1 MGAYLIRRLLLVIPT
16 LWAIITINFFIVQIA
31 PGGPVDQA
39 IAAIEFGNAGVLPG
53 AGGEGIRASHAQTGV
68 GNISDSNYRG
78 GRGLDPEVIAE
89 ITHRYGF
96 DKPIH
101 ERYFKMLWDYIRFDF
116 GDSLFRSASVLTL
129 IKDSLPVS
137 ITLGLWSTLIIYLVS
152 IPLGIRKAVYNG
164 SRFDVWSSAF
174 IIIGYAIPAFLFAI
188 LLIVFFAGGSYFD
201 LFPLRGLVSANFDS
215 LPWYQQ
221 TVRTVVNDVSLQI
234 EAGETLALVGESGS
248 GKSVTALS
256 ILRLLPS
263 PPVEYL
269 SGDIRF
275 HGESLLHVSDQ
286 TLRGV
291 RGNKIAMIFQEP
303 MVSLNPLHTL
313 EKQLYEVLSLHR
325 GMRREAAR
333 GEILNCL
340 DRVGIRQAAKRLTDY
355 PHQLSGGERQRVMIA
370 MALLTRPELLIADEP
385 TTALDVSVQAQILQ
399 LLRELQG
406 ELNMGMLFI
415 THNLSIVRK
424 LAHRVAVMQNG
435 RCVEQNYAA
444 TLFASPT
451 HPYTQKLLNSE
462 PSGDPVPLPEPAS
475 TLLDVEQLQVAFPI
489 RKGILK
495 RIVDHNVVVKNI
507 SFTLRAGETLGLVG
521 ESGSGKST
529 TGLAL
534 LRLINS
540 QGSIIFDGQPLQN
553 LNRRQLL
560 PIRHRIQVVF
570 QDPNSSLNPRLNVL
584 QIIEEGLRVHQP
596 TLSAA
601 QREQQVIA
609 VMHEVG
615 LDPET
620 RHRYPAEFSG
630 GQRQRIAIAR
640 ALILKPSLIILDEP
654 TSSLDKTVQAQI
666 LTLLKSLQQKHQLA
680 YLFISHDLHV
690 VRALCHQVIVLRQ
703 GEVVEQGPCAR
714 VFATPQQEY
723 TRQLLALS

>member
-1 MGAYLIRRLLLVIPT
+1 MTSPLL
-16 LWAIITINFFIVQIA
+16 
-31 PGGPVDQA
+31 
-39 IAAIEFGNAGVLPG
+39 AIENL
-53 AGGEGIRASHAQTGV
+53 SV
-68 GNISDSNYRG
+68 G
-78 GRGLDPEVIAE
+78 
-89 ITHRYGF
+89 
-96 DKPIH
+96 
-101 ERYFKMLWDYIRFDF
+101 
-116 GDSLFRSASVLTL
+116 FR
-129 IKDSLPVS
+129 
-137 ITLGLWSTLIIYLVS
+137 
-152 IPLGIRKAVYNG
+152 
-164 SRFDVWSSAF
+164 
-174 IIIGYAIPAFLFAI
+174 
-188 LLIVFFAGGSYFD
+188 
-201 LFPLRGLVSANFDS
+201 
-215 LPWYQQ
+215 QQ
-221 TVRTVVNDVSLQI
+221 QHVRPVVNAISLQVN
-234 EAGETLALVGESGS
+234 AGETLALVGESGS

-256 ILRLLPS
+256 ILRLLPT
-263 PPVEYL
+263 PPAVYL

-275 HGESLLHVSDQ
+275 HGESLLHASEQ

-333 GEILNCL
+333 AEMIGCL
-340 DRVGIRQAAKRLTDY
+340 DRVGILQASQRLRDY

-385 TTALDVSVQAQILQ
+385 TTALDVSVQAQILS
-399 LLRELQG
+399 LLRELQR
-406 ELNMGMLFI
+406 ELNMGLLFI
-415 THNLSIVRK
+415 THNLSIVKK
-424 LAHRVAVMQNG
+424 LADSVAVMQHG
-435 RCVEQNYAA
+435 KCVENQRAD
-444 TLFASPT
+444 TLLSAPT

-462 PSGDPVPLPEPAS
+462 PTGDPVPLPAGQTP
-475 TLLDVEQLQVAFPI
+475 LLEVDRLRVAFPI

-495 RIVDHNVVVKNI
+495 RVVDHNVVVNNI
-507 SFTLRAGETLGLVG
+507 SFTLHPGETLGLVG

-534 LRLINS
+534 LRLIRS
-540 QGSIIFDGQPLQN
+540 EGRIVFDGQSLDT

-560 PIRHRIQVVF
+560 PVRHHIQVVF

-596 TLSAA
+596 TLSGA
-601 QREQQVIA
+601 QREQQVKA
-609 VMHEVG
+609 VMMEVG

-630 GQRQRIAIAR
+630 GQRQRIAVAR

-666 LTLLKSLQQKHQLA
+666 LALLKSLQQKHRLA
-680 YLFISHDLHV
+680 YIFISHDLHV

-703 GEVVEQGPCAR
+703 GEVVEQGQCER
-714 VFATPQQEY
+714 VFTAPQQAY

>member
-1 MGAYLIRRLLLVIPT
+1 MTQTLL
-16 LWAIITINFFIVQIA
+16 
-31 PGGPVDQA
+31 
-39 IAAIEFGNAGVLPG
+39 AIENL
-53 AGGEGIRASHAQTGV
+53 SV
-68 GNISDSNYRG
+68 G
-78 GRGLDPEVIAE
+78 
-89 ITHRYGF
+89 
-96 DKPIH
+96 
-101 ERYFKMLWDYIRFDF
+101 
-116 GDSLFRSASVLTL
+116 FRH
-129 IKDSLPVS
+129 
-137 ITLGLWSTLIIYLVS
+137 
-152 IPLGIRKAVYNG
+152 
-164 SRFDVWSSAF
+164 
-174 IIIGYAIPAFLFAI
+174 
-188 LLIVFFAGGSYFD
+188 
-201 LFPLRGLVSANFDS
+201 
-215 LPWYQQ
+215 QQ

-275 HGESLLHVSDQ
+275 HGESLLHASDQ

-435 RCVEQNYAA
+435 RCVEQNNAA

-529 TGLAL
+529 T
-534 LRLINS
+534 
-540 QGSIIFDGQPLQN
+540 
-553 LNRRQLL
+553 
-560 PIRHRIQVVF
+560 
-570 QDPNSSLNPRLNVL
+570 
-584 QIIEEGLRVHQP
+584 
-596 TLSAA
+596 
-601 QREQQVIA
+601 
-609 VMHEVG
+609 
-615 LDPET
+615 
-620 RHRYPAEFSG
+620 
-630 GQRQRIAIAR
+630 
-640 ALILKPSLIILDEP
+640 
-654 TSSLDKTVQAQI
+654 
-666 LTLLKSLQQKHQLA
+666 
-680 YLFISHDLHV
+680 
-690 VRALCHQVIVLRQ
+690 
-703 GEVVEQGPCAR
+703 
-714 VFATPQQEY
+714 
-723 TRQLLALS
+723 